1 MSTQNLSRETFE
13 HFFIALSGSRLLD
26 MQFFDNCLLRA
37 ALSPHYF
44 YYLIFLLSAITFF
57 IIGRFHLKYK
67 RDFLNPRWQKCKNA
81 IRVDTRE
88 DGLAQSE
95 QSERAIDDPDK
106 ESAWKR
112 AKKGVAQ
119 ICKNAK
125 MGKHRNSVSDYS
137 DDEDLDNRTRT
148 YKSRK
153 NRGMMYPNIWTK
165 TNQRPT
171 RKPMRMICSEIS
183 NLNDQI
189 SEAKSELEIGSFCS
203 TAEVERTVLV
213 SNGNIR
219 YNIRSGD
226 NDECFDHEMDGR
238 KTNRFKDCHVDLNP
252 LRKRR
257 IASSRRRIRKTFL
270 PTRTFYEHLRMEN
283 NANVK
288 L

>member
-1 MSTQNLSRETFE
+1 
-13 HFFIALSGSRLLD
+13 
-26 MQFFDNCLLRA
+26 MQFFDDCLLRT

-57 IIGRFHLKYK
+57 IIGRFHLKCK
-67 RDFLNPRWQKCKNA
+67 RDFLNPSGQKRKNA

-95 QSERAIDDPDK
+95 QSEHPIDNPNK

-125 MGKHRNSVSDYS
+125 MGKHRNSLSDYS
-137 DDEDLDNRTRT
+137 DEEDLDNRTRT
-148 YKSRK
+148 YKLRK
-153 NRGMMYPNIWTK
+153 NRGMVCPNIWIK

-171 RKPMRMICSEIS
+171 RKLMRMITPEIS

-189 SEAKSELEIGSFCS
+189 SETKSGLEIRPFCS
-203 TAEVERTVLV
+203 TDEVERTVFV

-226 NDECFDHEMDGR
+226 NDECFDHEMDGWKR
-238 KTNRFKDCHVDLNP
+238 NRFKDRHVDLNP

-257 IASSRRRIRKTFL
+257 IASSRRRIRENF
-270 PTRTFYEHLRMEN
+270 PTNKNMMNTTK
-283 NANVK
+283 NAE
-288 L
+288 